1 MLWKQLQELL
11 MLLSQEEY
19 RTASALAEQLKVS
32 EKTVRLRLKDLSGL
46 LEGHG
51 AEISSKARYGYI
63 LRIHDQEKFDAYI
76 KKERDNTEHFPEREH
91 ERREYLLAYLI
102 SRMDYIKIDEL
113 CDFLFVSKSTLSNS
127 LKTVEG
133 ILKRYGL
140 SIERKPNYG
149 IRIQGKE
156 FDIRRLLSDYFI
168 KRQGLT
174 GVDISHQESE
184 MIHLAEVIKGLLKK
198 YGIRL
203 SEIAFENFVE
213 YTYVARKRMKS
224 GFYLQLDK
232 ENLPEIGGKE
242 SALIR
247 ELVSSIGTQEQIV
260 YTADEEHYLLLYLAG
275 KRMIGSTL
283 ENDINFVIREQTDQ
297 LALAM
302 MELVSREYG
311 LEMHNNFEIRMTL
324 NQHLVPFD
332 IRIRYD
338 IPLKNP
344 ILEDIK
350 QRYCLAYQISYEAVG
365 VLKKHYK
372 KDISEAEIG
381 YFALIFQL
389 ALEKDKMDPCS
400 DILVVCSTG
409 KGSSR
414 LLKYKYES
422 EFSGY
427 LRNIYVCDLLELE
440 HFDFQK
446 VDYIFS
452 TVPIPMEVP
461 VPIVEVGA
469 FLEADDIQKITKT
482 LRRGN
487 SRGII
492 KRYYTPQRLLTGM
505 EGKHKEDILKDLCG
519 VIKKQEKVDGN
530 FYELVLERETFAQ
543 MDYGNYITLPHPNQ
557 IASEETF
564 AYVAI
569 LKEPVIWNKLP
580 VQIVLLISIGR
591 KEDRNRQTFYETT
604 ARFALNKEAVKRLIQ
619 KPEYETL
626 LGLLEE

>member
-1 MLWKQLQELL
+1 MLWKQLQDLL
-11 MLLSQEEY
+11 MLLSQDEY
-19 RTASALAEQLKVS
+19 RTALALAEGLKVS
-32 EKTVRLRLKDLSGL
+32 EKTVRMRLKELGGL
-46 LEGHG
+46 LEDHG
-51 AEISSKARYGYI
+51 AEISSKARFGYI
-63 LRIHDQEKFDAYI
+63 LRIHDQDKFDAY
-76 KKERDNTEHFPEREH
+76 KKTEMGKKDYFPEREN

-102 SRMDYIKIDEL
+102 ARMDYMKIEEL
-113 CDFLFVSKSTLSNS
+113 CHFLYVSKSTLSNS
-127 LKTVEG
+127 LKSVEV

-140 SIERKPNYG
+140 SIGRKPNYG
-149 IRIQGKE
+149 IKIQGLE

-184 MIHLAEVIKGLLKK
+184 LIHLAEVIKGLLKK
-198 YGIRL
+198 YGIHL

-224 GFYLQLDK
+224 GFYLNMEK
-232 ENLPEIGGKE
+232 ENLPEMEGKE
-242 SALIR
+242 YAFIR
-247 ELVSSIGTQEQIV
+247 ELISVAETQEQIT

-275 KRMIGSTL
+275 KRMIGSTQ
-283 ENDINFVIREQTDQ
+283 ENDTNFVIREHTDQ

-350 QRYCLAYQISYEAVG
+350 QKYSLAYQISYEAVG
-365 VLKKHYK
+365 VLRKHYK
-372 KDISEAEIG
+372 KNISEDEIG

-452 TVPIPMEVP
+452 TVPITMEVP

-469 FLEADDIQKITKT
+469 FLEADDIQKITRT
-482 LRRGN
+482 LRSGN

-492 KRYYTPQRLLTGM
+492 KRYYTPERLLTGV
-505 EGKHKEDILKDLCG
+505 EGKYKEDILKFLCG
-519 VIKKQEKVDGN
+519 VIRELEKVDEN
-530 FYELVLERETFAQ
+530 FYELVLERETFVQ

-564 AYVAI
+564 AYVAV

-619 KPEYETL
+619 EPKYEIL
-626 LGLLEE
+626 LDLLEE